1 MTHSSMD
8 LSLSGWTLPVQF
20 SFEETS
26 DKELETLKAAS
37 SSLQASKTALEAEH
51 KEQKDLVA
59 SLEEQLHKQKQLT
72 DAEAES
78 KADVERKLQEAQA
91 SELALRN
98 NLEAKMAIEPESKA
112 DVSTDVAERKSDP
125 EKNQEKDRCG
135 IANATCPPLVSH
147 LSPTCFPPVFYLSPV
162 CFPCYCLL
170 CPTCL
175 PLFSACL
182 PLIPHFASTPTF
194 LPLPLLS
201 HLSPLVPLVSRLSPT
216 CLRFVSQLL
225 SPTCLPTW
233 KIVSTCLPLVSHTCF
248 IDGSCSWMQTTHK
261 GI

>member
-1 MTHSSMD
+1 M
-8 LSLSGWTLPVQF
+8 
-20 SFEETS
+20 
-26 DKELETLKAAS
+26 KAAS

-135 IANATCPPLVSH
+135 IANATCLPLVSH
-147 LSPTCFPPVFYLSPV
+147 LS
-162 CFPCYCLL
+162 
-170 CPTCL
+170 
-175 PLFSACL
+175 
-182 PLIPHFASTPTF
+182 
-194 LPLPLLS
+194 
-201 HLSPLVPLVSRLSPT
+201 
-216 CLRFVSQLL
+216 
-225 SPTCLPTW
+225 
-233 KIVSTCLPLVSHTCF
+233 STCLPFVSLLLPIVSYLSPTF
-248 IDGSCSWMQTTHK
+248 
-261 GI
+261 

>member
-1 MTHSSMD
+1 M
-8 LSLSGWTLPVQF
+8 
-20 SFEETS
+20 
-26 DKELETLKAAS
+26 KAAS

-59 SLEEQLHKQKQLT
+59 SLEEQLEKQKQLT

-112 DVSTDVAERKSDP
+112 DVSTDVAERKSDS

-147 LSPTCFPPVFYLSPV
+147 LSPTCFPPVFYLSPA
-162 CFPCYCLL
+162 CFPTIAYCVLL
-170 CPTCL
+170 VSHFL
-175 PLFSACL
+175 ALVSHLF
-182 PLIPHFASTPTF
+182 PI
-194 LPLPLLS
+194 LPLLPHFSRS
-201 HLSPLVPLVSRLSPT
+201 HFSPS
-216 CLRFVSQLL
+216 CLRLVSQLL
-225 SPTCLPTW
+225 SPTCLPTG
-233 KIVSTCLPLVSHTCF
+233 KIVSTCLPIVSHTCF
-248 IDGSCSWMQTTHK
+248 IDGSCSWMQTTHE

>member
-1 MTHSSMD
+1 M
-8 LSLSGWTLPVQF
+8 
-20 SFEETS
+20 
-26 DKELETLKAAS
+26 KAAS

-98 NLEAKMAIEPESKA
+98 KLEAKMAIEPESKA

-135 IANATCPPLVSH
+135 IANCPPLVSH
-147 LSPTCFPPVFYLSPV
+147 LSPTCFPPVFYLSPA
-162 CFPCYCLL
+162 CFPTIAYCVL
-170 CPTCL
+170 PTCL
-175 PLFSACL
+175 PLFSTCL

-216 CLRFVSQLL
+216 CIRLVSQLL
-225 SPTCLPTW
+225 SPTCLPT
-233 KIVSTCLPLVSHTCF
+233 
-248 IDGSCSWMQTTHK
+248 
-261 GI
+261 